1 MAGKSFIWPGFRSLA
16 GFSGRKQLLHK
27 ETLMECSEP
36 GLIRDE
42 ELLAYLAGERV
53 RPVVEQHLTRCPRC
67 SAQLAD
73 FRRLE
78 LSLLSKLYRWDCPPN
93 QVLGEYQLGMLD
105 RETTLAVELHLRACV
120 ACSVELSTAREFLAG
135 DPILVEQASSARLLA
150 ADAVRNNH
158 HAQPQAIGAALNR
171 LLDRASS
178 SARRIIATLLPPQP
192 RLAYQRNTAPTALWP
207 RRYVAEDF
215 NISLQVE
222 REIGRTDSFQLIG
235 FVTRKSTTLETLQ
248 GMPVLLSSQTGSVS
262 AQSVDE
268 LGNFIFSSLVPATY
282 NLELQAPD
290 GIIVIEQIPVDGQE

>member
-1 MAGKSFIWPGFRSLA
+1 
-16 GFSGRKQLLHK
+16 
-27 ETLMECSEP
+27 MECSEP

-78 LSLLSKLYRWDCPPN
+78 LSLLSRLYRWDCPPN

-105 RETTLAVELHLRACV
+105 QETTLAVELHLRTCV
-120 ACSVELSTAREFLAG
+120 ACSVELSTAREFLSG
-135 DPILVEQASSARLLA
+135 DLMLVEQPSSTRFLA
-150 ADAVRNNH
+150 ADPVQNNH
-158 HAQPQAIGAALNR
+158 HAHPQAMGVALNR

-178 SARRIIATLLPPQP
+178 SARRVIATLLPPQP
-192 RLAYQRNTAPTALWP
+192 RLAYQRNTAPGALWP
-207 RRYVAEDF
+207 RRYAAEDF
-215 NISLQVE
+215 HVSLQVE
-222 REIGRTDSFQLIG
+222 REAGRTDSFQLIG
-235 FVTRKSTTLETLQ
+235 FVTRKNTALEMLQ
-248 GMPVLLSSQTGSVS
+248 GMPVLLSSQVGAVS
-262 AQSVDE
+262 AQNVDE

-290 GIIVIEQIPVDGQE
+290 GIIVIEQIPVAGQNE

>member
-1 MAGKSFIWPGFRSLA
+1 
-16 GFSGRKQLLHK
+16 
-27 ETLMECSEP
+27 MECSEP

-105 RETTLAVELHLRACV
+105 RETSLAVELHLRTCV
-120 ACSVELSTAREFLAG
+120 ACSVELSTAREFLSG
-135 DPILVEQASSARLLA
+135 DPMLVEQPASNRLLA
-150 ADAVRNNH
+150 ADSVQNNH
-158 HAQPQAIGAALNR
+158 HAQPQPIGAALNG
-171 LLDRASS
+171 LLDRAGS
-178 SARRIIATLLPPQP
+178 SARRIVATLLPLQP
-192 RLAYQRNTAPTALWP
+192 RLAYQRNTAPSTLWP

-215 NISLQVE
+215 HISLQVE
-222 REIGRTDSFQLIG
+222 REAGHTTSFQLIG
-235 FVTRKSTTLETLQ
+235 FVTRKNTTLETLQ
-248 GMPVLLSSQTGSVS
+248 GMPVLLSSQTGAVS
-262 AQSVDE
+262 AQHVDE
-268 LGNFIFSSLVPATY
+268 LGNFIFPSLAPATY

-290 GIIVIEQIPVDGQE
+290 GIIVIEQIPVDAQE